1 MAELKNRVKEKL
13 ESKYGKGKIPSQD
26 KLATEVG
33 LSQTT
38 VSRWIGNKIDR
49 FDGEALEKW
58 ARFFKCRS
66 GDLIYVEGEEEWIK

>member
-1 MAELKNRVKEKL
+1 MADLKNRVREKL
-13 ESKYGKGKIPSQD
+13 AEKYGDKIPSQE
-26 KLATEVG
+26 KLAVEVG

-38 VSRWIGNKIDR
+38 ISRWIGNKIDR

-66 GDLIYVEGEEEWIK
+66 GDLIYVEGEESWVE

>member
-13 ESKYGKGKIPSQD
+13 IAKYGDKIPSQD
-26 KLATEVG
+26 KLSDEVG

-38 VSRWIGNKIDR
+38 ISRWIGNKIDR

-66 GDLIYVEGEEEWIK
+66 GDLIYVEGEEDWIK